1 MLLKLW
7 VDIVVVFKI
16 ILATRNY
23 VRMNMS
29 NCLSRFRAV
38 LNRNRRRVSFQGSS
52 AKCFLSQ
59 LRFAGSWP
67 RHVISPFLCE
77 NLWKNSLYFKTRA
90 HQKLILQLFQPFEQ
104 PEKDLILLLA
114 SDLRK
119 AAQPGLEIQEHV
131 QGEQAS
137 DWQTRNFWTSRRK
150 CNWTE
155 LWYFLRTVLP
165 LCWKKH
171 SEAIF
176 VEQKRVYYCNFPK
189 ISSVFEE
196 NCIFLHVN

>member
-119 AAQPGLEIQEHV
+119 AAHPDWRYKNMSRENRLQIDKRETFGRLVENATGRNCDIFW
-131 QGEQAS
+131 EQS
-137 DWQTRNFWTSRRK
+137 CHYVGKNTLKR
-150 CNWTE
+150 
-155 LWYFLRTVLP
+155 FLLNRSVFII
-165 LCWKKH
+165 
-171 SEAIF
+171 AIF
-176 VEQKRVYYCNFPK
+176 QKYRRFLKK
-189 ISSVFEE
+189 IVFSYM
-196 NCIFLHVN
+196 